1 MPMRRFPIRPL
12 VPVATIG
19 VLALA
24 GCGTQTA
31 GAPRDPG
38 TTGGD
43 RTIHAQQVMRLTE
56 VHEQTGMTLL
66 EGPVFD
72 EDGEL
77 LVVDVTAPA
86 GEPKLLRVNV
96 RKKTSEPVHT
106 DARGAYTSAQFSPYD
121 GRIYLTDFSHGDIV
135 SLAPDDADPRTFF
148 SGEVDGARMNPDDL
162 AFDREGN
169 LYLSDSRGMSE
180 GEAKGRVVRID
191 RGGKEA
197 TVLADGLASPN
208 GISFDTDYRGLWF
221 SELTQNRVS
230 YLLLDG
236 RGRVASRH
244 TAIRVDGGIA
254 RTDSIA
260 VDADGNLY
268 QGLHGRPAMAV
279 YDKYGERLATVEVPA
294 RAARGL
300 ESATNVA
307 ITPGGTR
314 AYMTVSGPDGGY
326 LYGFDAL
333 GEGIR
338 QSNGG

>member
-1 MPMRRFPIRPL
+1 MHMRRLPSRPFAG
-12 VPVATIG
+12 VAMIG

-31 GAPRDPG
+31 GAPQDPG
-38 TTGGD
+38 ATGGD
-43 RTIHAQQVMRLTE
+43 RTIRAQQVMRLTE
-56 VHEQTGMTLL
+56 AHEQTGMTLL

-72 EDGEL
+72 KDGKL

-86 GEPKLLRVNV
+86 GEPKVLRVNV
-96 RKKTSEPVHT
+96 RKKTSEQVHT
-106 DARGAYTSAQFSPYD
+106 DARGAYTSAQFSPHD

-135 SLAPDDADPRTFF
+135 SLAPDGSDPRTFF
-148 SGEVDGARMNPDDL
+148 SGEVDGSRMNPDDL

-191 RGGKEA
+191 REGKAA

-208 GISFDTDYRGLWF
+208 GISFDADHRGLWF
-221 SELTQNRVS
+221 SELTQNRIS

-236 RGRVASRH
+236 KGGVASRH
-244 TAIRVDGGIA
+244 TAIRVDGGVA
-254 RTDSIA
+254 QTDSIA

-294 RAARGL
+294 RAAGGL
-300 ESATNVA
+300 GSATNVA

-314 AYMTVSGPDGGY
+314 AYMTVSGPGGGY

-333 GEGIR
+333 AKGIR